1 MGLKG
6 RKRRLRNFDGRAE
19 ALANSLTSK
28 KPGVRKTQRD
38 NRLIRIGIGQHKG
51 LAIKRHK
58 NSITTALKYQS
69 ILKKYLTDNNIN
81 PKFYKFVQV
90 KASPELL
97 VQEYFNKPSL
107 GSLLYFFSVRKIKK
121 FSYSVILLNKE
132 SWFLCKSFA
141 NQNKGIT
148 REKVLQAEKELRNHL
163 SETSFGIFARIIIP
177 SNILVLGQTKEG
189 KIKLA
194 LVDI

>member
-58 NSITTALKYQS
+58 NGITTALKYQS